1 MTQADFMTALQDRK
15 EISITVKGRRSGR
28 EVTLPVWFARE
39 GNTVWLLPLHGSRT
53 QWYRNVLADPTV
65 TVRAGGRALRIAGRP
80 RTDRRAIQRVLDQ
93 FRQKY
98 GTGDV
103 ARYYDHSDAVVELPV
118 GAGSDPGTRRP
129 GGEASHGR
137 HRPQRSSSRAK
148 PRRRG

>member
-1 MTQADFMTALQDRK
+1 MTADFMTALQDRK
-15 EISITVKGRRSGR
+15 EISITVKVRRSGR
-28 EVTLPVWFARE
+28 EVTLPVWFTRE
-39 GNTVWLLPLHGSRT
+39 GSTVWLLPLHGSHT
-53 QWYRNVLADPTV
+53 QWYRNVLADPTII
-65 TVRAGGRALRIAGRP
+65 VRAGGRELSAGGRP
-80 RTDRRAIQRVLDQ
+80 RTDRTAVQRVLDQ

-118 GAGSDPGTRRP
+118 GAGIDPGTRRP

-137 HRPQRSSSRAK
+137 HRPQRSSSRNR